1 MAQEIKGFIDHY
13 NGFKRHLK
21 LAALTFATIT
31 AIGVGFAYS
40 LPDIYKAQGYILIEE
55 PQIPSEILRSTI
67 TSYAAQQLTILSEKI
82 LTIPNIIS
90 LIEEY
95 DLYLEE
101 RKSEP
106 LELLA
111 LSARNAIAVEPATRA
126 SVSESGLPNTRV
138 VGFTISFEDEDPA
151 TAKAVTDA
159 LVEMYLSENLKSRST
174 LTKDT
179 STFLQEEVK
188 ELEAEISRLEKDMAK
203 FKEDNADRLP
213 SLNAMNMQQ
222 MQRVDQQMLQL
233 ESELQALQQ
242 TRIAVAAQMVGL
254 DATTPT
260 RLQDGT
266 VALSPLDQ
274 LKQLQSQL
282 TVYQSRYSDDHPD
295 VKATKRDIE
304 ALKSRFGLDVN
315 VAQIDQT
322 IASVK
327 ADLASA
333 KERYGPE
340 HPNVLLLTK
349 RLAELERTSTQAMQ
363 KQLESEVTP
372 DNPAYIQLKATLNQ
386 IDAEEQAIRNTM
398 AKLRAEMTDYEQRL
412 METPQVE
419 RELAALSRTLSST
432 SNRYWV
438 MRDKQFAAEMG
449 ETLETESKGEQM
461 VLVEPPRLPIQ
472 PYKPNRGAI
481 IALTLLFALVAGIG
495 ITQLADSLDKSIH
508 NAATLFSVQGIEP
521 LAEIPYIYTNSEL
534 AKLAKLKKLA
544 LVGVVPLIFCI
555 ALLLHFTVL
564 PLDVLWY
571 SVAGRIGL

>member
-13 NGFKRHLK
+13 NGFKRHLR
-21 LAALTFATIT
+21 LAALMFAAIT
-31 AIGVGFAYS
+31 SIGVGFAYS
-40 LPDIYKAQGYILIEE
+40 LPDVYKSQGYILIEE
-55 PQIPSEILRSTI
+55 AQVPSEILRSTI

-95 DLYLEE
+95 DLYLDE
-101 RKSEP
+101 RESTP

-111 LSARNAIAVEPATRA
+111 TTAREAILVEPATRA

-138 VGFTISFEDEDPA
+138 VGFTISFEDRNPE
-151 TAKAVTDA
+151 TAKAVTEA
-159 LVEMYLSENLKSRST
+159 LVEMFLSENLKSRST

-179 STFLQEEVK
+179 SSFLQEEVK
-188 ELEAEISRLEKDMAK
+188 ELEAEISALEKNMAK

-213 SLNAMNMQQ
+213 SLNSMNMQQ
-222 MQRVDQQMLQL
+222 MQRVDDQLLQL
-233 ESELQALQQ
+233 ESQLQALQQ
-242 TRIAVAAQMVGL
+242 TRISVEAQMVGI
-254 DATTPT
+254 DATMPT
-260 RLQDGT
+260 QLQDGT
-266 VALSPLDQ
+266 IALSPLDQ

-304 ALKSRFGLDVN
+304 ALRSRFGLDVN
-315 VAQIDQT
+315 LTQIDQN

-327 ADLASA
+327 ADLAA
-333 KERYGPE
+333 AAQKYGPE
-340 HPNVLLLTK
+340 HPDVLLLKK
-349 RLAELERTSTQAMQ
+349 RLAELERTATETMQ
-363 KQLESEVTP
+363 KKLESEVTP
-372 DNPAYIQLKATLNQ
+372 DNPAYIQLRATLSS
-386 IDAEEQAIRNTM
+386 IDAEEQAIKSTM
-398 AKLRAEMTDYEQRL
+398 AKLRAEMVEYERRL
-412 METPQVE
+412 TETPQVE

-449 ETLETESKGEQM
+449 ESLETESKGEQM
-461 VLVEPPRLPIQ
+461 VLVEPPRLPIK

-481 IALTLLFALVAGIG
+481 IMLTILFALVAGIG
-495 ITQLADSLDKSIH
+495 ITQLADSLDKSI
-508 NAATLFSVQGIEP
+508 NDAAALVSVQGSEP
-521 LAEIPYIYTNSEL
+521 LAEIPYIYTDAEL
-534 AKLAKLKKLA
+534 AKVAKLKKLTLA
-544 LVGVVPLIFCI
+544 GAVPLLFCI

-571 SVAGRIGL
+571 SLANRIGL